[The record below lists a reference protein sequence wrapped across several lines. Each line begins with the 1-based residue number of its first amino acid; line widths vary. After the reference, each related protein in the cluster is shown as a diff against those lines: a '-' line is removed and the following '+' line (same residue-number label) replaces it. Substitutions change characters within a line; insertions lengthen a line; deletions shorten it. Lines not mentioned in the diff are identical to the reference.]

1 MTRREL
7 IKTGAGGAL
16 LLNLAACAPAP
27 RDDRRAMLR
36 AIAAAMLAG
45 ALPADGY
52 ERALDAA
59 VEGTEIAIAG
69 LPPAVVREVDQLF
82 ALLLVPVSRAFVAG
96 VRPSWSRASHQDVAA
111 FLERWRTSGV
121 LLFRSGYQALH
132 QLVLAGWYGN
142 DTSWPATGY
151 AGPPRIT

>member
-7 IKTGAGGAL
+7 IKTGAGGVL
-16 LLNLAACAPAP
+16 LLNLAACAAAP
-27 RDDRRAMLR
+27 RDDRRIMLR

-59 VEGTEIAIAG
+59 VEGTETAIAG
-69 LPPAVVREVDQLF
+69 LPPAVVREVEQLL
-82 ALLLVPVSRAFVAG
+82 ALLLVPLSRAFVAG
-96 VRPSWSRASHQDVAA
+96 VRPSWSRASREDVDA

-132 QLVLAGWYGN
+132 QLVLAGWYGG
-142 DTSWPATGY
+142 DASWPATGY